1 MWFDKKLGIWIV
13 RFDKKL
19 GIWIVRFD
27 NKLGIWIARCDNLSF
42 GRENY
47 RPDDNMLTPYA
58 MTTERACER
67 SSRLRSGEVTRCLLA
82 VNPPM
87 HNIHKVHR

>member
-27 NKLGIWIARCDNLSF
+27 NKLGIWIVRCDNLSF

-47 RPDDNMLTPYA
+47 RPDDNMLTPDV
-58 MTTERACER
+58 MTTREPV
-67 SSRLRSGEVTRCLLA
+67 SG
-82 VNPPM
+82 
-87 HNIHKVHR
+87 HQG